1 MIRPRGIAVRTDP
14 KIAQAEGVPPRNGL
28 VWGEPLPAVTTILE
42 HGIAYQV
49 DLSEGQKTGYYL
61 DQRENHRAAARYM
74 AGRRVL
80 DMHCYVGGF
89 ALAAAK
95 LGGASE
101 VLGVDSSAWAIGQAR
116 ANAQANGLENVSFA
130 TGEAFAMLQ
139 SLAAEGQRFGAVILD
154 PPRFAGSARSIDA
167 ALRAYHRLNRLGV
180 ELLEPEGI
188 LVTSSCSGR
197 VTREDFRDMLFGV
210 GLKTRCDLQILEQRG
225 AAPDHPVRVS
235 CPETEYLKCFICR
248 VA

>member
-1 MIRPRGIAVRTDP
+1 M
-14 KIAQAEGVPPRNGL
+14 
-28 VWGEPLPAVTTILE
+28 
-42 HGIAYQV
+42 
-49 DLSEGQKTGYYL
+49 
-61 DQRENHRAAARYM
+61 
-74 AGRRVL
+74 
-80 DMHCYVGGF
+80 
-89 ALAAAK
+89 
-95 LGGASE
+95 
-101 VLGVDSSAWAIGQAR
+101 LGVDSSAWAIDQAR

-167 ALRAYHRLNRLGV
+167 ALRAYHRLNRLAV

-210 GLKTRCDLQILEQRG
+210 GLKARCDLQILEQRG
-225 AAPDHPVRVS
+225 AAPGSPGAGLLPRDRISEMLHLPRGVTVPPYAYA
-235 CPETEYLKCFICR
+235 CPTHLTPS
-248 VA
+248 ATLAAN